1 MAKHGN
7 KNDISLLFDA
17 QMCAKNLS
25 AKELADACGVSEQ
38 TVNHWRNGSI
48 PKSSMKK
55 VASSLDLS
63 IEELLTGKRQLL
75 DNKAEGRVEKK
86 INALS
91 FTTGTSLCIVIGA
104 MMMFVAMYVTCTI
117 NMLFGAELEHSVGYF
132 AWTVVSAI
140 SAFGGAYL
148 AISGLRTAKKAGVAA
163 DQLTR

>member
-55 VASSLDLS
+55 VASILDLS

-117 NMLFGAELEHSVGYF
+117 NMLFGAELDF
-132 AWTVVSAI
+132 AWTVVSAV

-148 AISGLRTAKKAGVAA
+148 AISGLRTAKKAGS
-163 DQLTR
+163 QQTS